1 MKHAH
6 LLLILAVLCT
16 TACKK
21 DEIDLSSL
29 TSNPFDAEYNGDPI
43 FAMVDQET
51 VEQTISGVV
60 QQRLNVTVSVRS
72 DLFPIA
78 TSYQVRAV
86 RGSTTQVFFLN
97 AQDHDRFVV
106 SVAGVS
112 PGDVEC
118 WSLQLGNAGEFGGGN
133 DVCGTAE

>member
-72 DLFPIA
+72 DLFRSQPP
-78 TSYQVRAV
+78 TRYVRCA
-86 RGSTTQVFFLN
+86 G
-97 AQDHDRFVV
+97 AQRR
-106 SVAGVS
+106 SS
-112 PGDVEC
+112 
-118 WSLQLGNAGEFGGGN
+118 S
-133 DVCGTAE
+133 